1 MKISG
6 NAYSFQFQIFR
17 RVLNSMPKKIKQK
30 VTRGHNIVAIH
41 EHRLNKVVER
51 IVRRINAHKRTKR
64 LDLLSPK
71 ETQLV
76 ALKRLEDHVKKFT
89 IKGKKGKKIIYG
101 CHTNEFYNGIFCAI
115 FRGLQPRFYIRP
127 IILDAIVKKFDKLKK
142 SITHAEESFGAQK
155 LKIHISPEIRK
166 SLINVF
172 DPSHKKCVNS
182 NNGEPIDITYI
193 VKKYMD
199 IDNPDTRVF
208 GHANEDGSITI
219 TIQNTNIELNINSL
233 ATQIPF
239 LNKFQCN
246 GELKTTCPEAIIDD
260 VFRILKKKSA
270 INILARPDT
279 NKLFPNGIFRYNDG
293 KNNFF
298 FFICGGS
305 IYPVDRNFIFE
316 RFPKFK
322 SFIERTLLLDK
333 IPRLQ

>member
-6 NAYSFQFQIFR
+6 NAYSFQFQIFH

-30 VTRGHNIVAIH
+30 VTRGHNIAAIQ

-51 IVRRINAHKRTKR
+51 IVRRINAHKRTKKVD
-64 LDLLSPK
+64 DLL
-71 ETQLV
+71 
-76 ALKRLEDHVKKFT
+76 LKKLKVHFERFS
-89 IKGKKGKKIIYG
+89 IPGKKDRDING
-101 CHTNEFYNGIFCAI
+101 CHIDEYYDSIFCAI
-115 FRGLQPRFYIRP
+115 FRGRKPRFYIRP

-142 SITHAEESFGAQK
+142 SITPAEESFGAQK

-322 SFIERTLLLDK
+322 SFIEQTLLLDK